1 MLIRVITA
9 HVQLCYGV
17 VLERSRTDDVIHKLF
32 CKYTDIY
39 YIIYKYICFIYV
51 PVAMDDEQ
59 VVAGGTVEACCELP
73 DDLPGVLKK
82 ICLDPTL

>member
-1 MLIRVITA
+1 
-9 HVQLCYGV
+9 
-17 VLERSRTDDVIHKLF
+17 
-32 CKYTDIY
+32 
-39 YIIYKYICFIYV
+39 
-51 PVAMDDEQ
+51 MDDEQ